1 MAGCAVLGID
11 ARMFRFLHAAD
22 IHIDSPLIGLDA
34 YEGAPVDLLRGAT
47 RRAFE
52 NLVDLALDEAV
63 DFVVI
68 AGDLYDGDWRDFST
82 GLFFTRQMARLRE
95 AAIPVYVIAG
105 NHDAASVLTRRLD
118 PPDNVHFFS
127 TRQAETQELEKLPV
141 AIHGRGFPHRQVPE
155 NLVPD
160 YPPPRSGCFNIGL
173 LHTSLAGAP
182 GHATYAPCSLTDL
195 TGKGYDYWALGH
207 VHQPQ
212 VLAQNPWVVFP
223 GNLQGRHVRETG
235 PRGCQLITVNDALEV
250 VDAEHRS
257 LDIVRWARLEVDL
270 TGVEEPSAALA
281 SVDDALTRALD
292 DAGGRLL
299 ATRLVLAGHT
309 HLHGDLTRSLPAW
322 RAECLA
328 RAQITGGDRVWIEEL
343 ELATAPVYD
352 LQRLAERDDLT
363 RILIEGLD
371 EAESPKSGSASE
383 PPPGIRDLLGILPV
397 EIRTELEDRL
407 GAEQRSALLGEVRAL
422 LLESLRHA
430 GGDHG
435 NGRGADRGDV
445 RAADLRPD
453 RGGEP

>member
-1 MAGCAVLGID
+1 MARVAVSRID

-22 IHIDSPLIGLDA
+22 THIDSPLIGLDA
-34 YEGAPVDLLRGAT
+34 YEGAPADVLRGAT

-63 DFVVI
+63 DFVLI

-127 TRQAETQELEKLPV
+127 TRQAETRELERLPV
-141 AIHGRGFPHRQVPE
+141 AIHGRGFPNRQVPE

-160 YPPPRSGCFNIGL
+160 YPPPRAGRFNIGL

-182 GHATYAPCSLTDL
+182 GHATYAPCSLADL

-212 VLAQNPWVVFP
+212 VLGRDPWVVFS

-235 PRGCQLITVNDALEV
+235 PRGCRLVSVDDALDV
-250 VDAEHRS
+250 VDAVHRS
-257 LDIVRWARLEVDL
+257 LDVVRWARLEVDL
-270 TGVEEPSAALA
+270 TGVAEPDAALA
-281 SVDDALTRALD
+281 RVDAALTGALD
-292 DAGGRLL
+292 EADGRLL
-299 ATRLVLAGHT
+299 ATRLALAGNT
-309 HLHGDLTRSLPAW
+309 PLHGGLARSLPAW
-322 RAECLA
+322 RAQCQA
-328 RAQITGGDRVWIEEL
+328 RTQIIGGDRVWVEEL

-363 RILIEGLD
+363 RILLEGLD
-371 EAESPKSGSASE
+371 EAESPTSARASE
-383 PPPGIRDLLGILPV
+383 APPEIRDLLGNLPA
-397 EIRTELEDRL
+397 EIRTELEDAL
-407 GAEQRSALLGEVRAL
+407 GAEQRPGLLGEVRAL
-422 LLESLRHA
+422 LLESLRYS
-430 GGDHG
+430 GGD
-435 NGRGADRGDV
+435 RGG
-445 RAADLRPD
+445 D